1 MLFGNLTKVYIG
13 VVHKCGMDQLDRE
26 ILNELLKDS
35 RKPTS
40 EISRILGKPNSTID
54 FRIKKMVEKDI
65 IQGFT
70 VITDQSALSKTFAQV
85 IVDVEKPFFKE
96 KYREVIED
104 VAYRLAEKIMAQVPG
119 WLENPMTESELA
131 AEMTRAASIEG
142 AEGTIFPTL
151 VSCGEKMLA
160 YHSPPLPRPIKEN
173 DGCELASSAGAS
185 IVSTCG

>member
-54 FRIKKMVEKDI
+54 FRIKKMVEKNI

-104 VAYRLAEKIMAQVPG
+104 VAYRLAENKEVCIVAAISEGKLLLVVACADALAFNEFINEQIMKTPYVRSC
-119 WLENPMTESELA
+119 ETEVFLDVYKNNVWVKD
-131 AEMTRAASIEG
+131 
-142 AEGTIFPTL
+142 L
-151 VSCGEKMLA
+151 
-160 YHSPPLPRPIKEN
+160 
-173 DGCELASSAGAS
+173 
-185 IVSTCG
+185 